1 MKLTENSDVVKTIKR
16 GSVYFCQLSS
26 PTDEEL
32 KHNQYLIGK
41 MRPCL
46 IIGTDSLLTYPFY
59 HAIPIRSKS
68 ENDLT
73 NKDNLIDIR
82 LEDDH
87 ESALDLGQTRPVH
100 INFIKDYIGTIYDDE
115 IISNIERKLIE
126 NYALS
131 ERTVYLEPSLVKYK
145 DDICDLM
152 KKVVNSITD
161 GLKKGKNVNVQV
173 SYLNENERVETK
185 SPEFKIKRVANKTNK
200 EDYKTWD
207 EEGMRDF
214 LMFDNLGI
222 ASLEQLNQEGYKFD
236 SIYEIRR
243 CIWYCKH
250 KLSNM

>member
-16 GSVYFCQLSS
+16 GGVYFCQLSS
-26 PTDEEL
+26 PTDDEL
-32 KHNQYLIGK
+32 KHSQYLIGK

-46 IIGTDSLLTYPFY
+46 IVGTDSLLTYPFY

-73 NKDNLIDIR
+73 NKENLIDIR

-87 ESALDLGQTRPVH
+87 ESALDFGQTRPVH

-115 IISNIERKLIE
+115 IISKIERKLLE
-126 NYALS
+126 NYDLS
-131 ERTVYLEPSLVKYK
+131 ERVIYLEPSLAKYK
-145 DDICDLM
+145 DDVYVLM
-152 KKVVNSITD
+152 KQVVDSIVN
-161 GLKKGKNVNVQV
+161 GLRNGKNVNVQV
-173 SYLNENERVETK
+173 SYLNENNRVETK
-185 SPEFKIKRVANKTNK
+185 SPEFKINRITNKTNK
-200 EDYKTWD
+200 EDYKTWN
-207 EEGMRDF
+207 EEDMREF

-250 KLSNM
+250 KLGSM